1 MRCSNEVTPL
11 KAAERERIKKWHLYV
26 WKFFSDRYFKAVL
39 VGRLKQMSQ
48 DKLDVVIIE
57 NSSVELLPK
66 ELWSH
71 ESAKR
76 VQDSFGVAPRM
87 QILDWNYH
95 RAGMSKLRNIE
106 KRGRPDVVHFALL
119 DATST
124 PIFASGKLKVVIHA
138 LNGDV
143 ISPKNSTHP
152 PRTLNRFCGV
162 MAKILAG
169 EEGPDER
176 NLFQIERKKSFKD
189 LLSMYE
195 IDEAVSLTRLGT
207 GIDLRDLVKS
217 ESSRRAYAIGG
228 FAHGHFDEE
237 VILNS
242 KPMSISKEPL
252 AAHVVSAR
260 LSYELERSKLM

>member
-1 MRCSNEVTPL
+1 M
-11 KAAERERIKKWHLYV
+11 
-26 WKFFSDRYFKAVL
+26 
-39 VGRLKQMSQ
+39 GRLRHMSE

-57 NSSVELLPK
+57 NSSIELLP
-66 ELWSH
+66 ESLWSH

-124 PIFASGKLKVVIHA
+124 PVFTSGKLKVVIHA
-138 LNGDV
+138 LNGDA
-143 ISPKNSTHP
+143 ISPKNNTRP

-169 EEGPDER
+169 EEGPAER

-189 LLSMYE
+189 LLSMYRIQE
-195 IDEAVSLTRLGT
+195 SVSLTRLGS

-217 ESSRRAYAIGG
+217 ESSRRAYSIGG

-242 KPMSISKEPL
+242 NPMSISKDPL
-252 AAHVVSAR
+252 AAHVVTAR
-260 LSYELERSKLM
+260 VAYELERSQLM